1 MCVWGGRLERPPLKE
16 EREMV
21 LMKRLLSAA
30 LASLVAIITATLLL
44 APGWVNGSDQTL
56 VHAPTFMSY
65 AIPIMVLGLIVL
77 GALTFAFG
85 LALGARTIYLRL
97 RSGG

>member
-1 MCVWGGRLERPPLKE
+1 MAVLQQPLEK
-16 EREMV
+16 V

-30 LASLVAIITATLLL
+30 LASLGAIITATLVL
-44 APGWVNGSDQTL
+44 APGWVHGSDQTL

-85 LALGARTIYLRL
+85 LALGARAIYLRL

>member
-1 MCVWGGRLERPPLKE
+1 M
-16 EREMV
+16 

-30 LASLVAIITATLLL
+30 LASLGAIITATLLL
-44 APGWVNGSDQTL
+44 APGWVHGGDQTL

-77 GALTFAFG
+77 GALAFAFG
-85 LALGARTIYLRL
+85 LALGARAVYLRL
-97 RSGG
+97 RSGA